1 MTDKPTLSDSS
12 VPEHA
17 VKKVTG
23 EEPKAP
29 VRVMSIH
36 AHPDDQEFTVAGTLA
51 KWARAG
57 SAIISVII
65 TSGDAGS
72 NDKTPQEMTKQKL
85 AQIREEEQRNA
96 CRVLGVQE
104 VIFLNYPD
112 GILQPTID
120 LRRDLTRLIR
130 QYKPDV
136 VVCGDP
142 TVRFYGD
149 SYMNHPD
156 HRVAADVALDSV
168 FPSAGTR
175 FIFPELLT
183 EGYAPHEV
191 KQVFIHGSEK
201 PTTYI
206 DIGTSLE
213 TKIAALK
220 EHKSQIGDWD
230 PSDMMKQWSKDE
242 GKDKGLEAAE
252 AFRVMV
258 LKEEEKKE
266 QEPAEAHSER
276 MDR

>member
-17 VKKVTG
+17 VHKVSG
-23 EEPKAP
+23 KEPPAP
-29 VRVMSIH
+29 ARVMSIH

-72 NDKTPQEMTKQKL
+72 NDKTPPEMTKQKL

-96 CRVLGVQE
+96 CRVLGVKQ
-104 VIFLNYPD
+104 VIFLSYPD

-130 QYKPDV
+130 QYKPDA

-142 TVRFYGD
+142 TVRFYGE

-156 HRVAADVALDSV
+156 HRVAADVALDAV

-201 PTTYI
+201 PTTFI

-220 EHKSQIGDWD
+220 EHKSQIGEWD
-230 PSDMMKQWSKDE
+230 PSDMMKEWSKEE
-242 GKDKGLEAAE
+242 GKEKGLEAAE

-258 LKEEEKKE
+258 LKEEEKKDN
-266 QEPAEAHSER
+266 EPAEAISGR
-276 MDR
+276 SA